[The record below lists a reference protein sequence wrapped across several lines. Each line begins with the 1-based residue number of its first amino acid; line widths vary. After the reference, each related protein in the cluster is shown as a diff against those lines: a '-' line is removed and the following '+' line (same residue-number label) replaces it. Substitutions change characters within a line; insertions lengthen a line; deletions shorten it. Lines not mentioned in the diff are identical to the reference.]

1 MGRYSCRLHLLQYA
15 PILPI
20 VRAHC
25 HRMPQSLTIVWHIV
39 VLFILLCILRPC
51 SGQTK
56 VLMSRAS
63 IVLGRKAVQ
72 QRWTLCPLRPFASD
86 FDTLTSPT
94 FMTDRTLC
102 WCMAKTEGWWNYLD
116 HSSGTCR

>member
-51 SGQTK
+51 SGQTG
-56 VLMSRAS
+56 AS
-63 IVLGRKAVQ
+63 VDVAGIDCFGAQGCSTAVNAMPPSSVCVWFRYLDIANKLWQ
-72 QRWTLCPLRPFASD
+72 TELF
-86 FDTLTSPT
+86 
-94 FMTDRTLC
+94 C
-102 WCMAKTEGWWNYLD
+102 WCMAKPRGVKL
-116 HSSGTCR
+116 SRPQ

>member
-1 MGRYSCRLHLLQYA
+1 MGRYSCRLHPLQYA

-51 SGQTK
+51 SGQTGGECWCRGHRLFWGARLFNSGERYATPSSVCVWFRYLDIANK
-56 VLMSRAS
+56 LWQTE
-63 IVLGRKAVQ
+63 L
-72 QRWTLCPLRPFASD
+72 F
-86 FDTLTSPT
+86 
-94 FMTDRTLC
+94 C
-102 WCMAKTEGWWNYLD
+102 WCMAKPRGVVKL
-116 HSSGTCR
+116 SRPQ